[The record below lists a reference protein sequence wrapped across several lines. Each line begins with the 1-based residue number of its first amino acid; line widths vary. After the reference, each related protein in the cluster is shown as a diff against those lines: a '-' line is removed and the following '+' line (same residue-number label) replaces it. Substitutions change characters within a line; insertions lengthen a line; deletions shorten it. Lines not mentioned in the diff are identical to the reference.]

1 MSKRP
6 EREFLLDISES
17 ARRIISYTEGMDY
30 DDFLVDL
37 KTQDSVIRNIE
48 IIGEAVKNLSIE
60 LRTKHNQVAW
70 KSMAGMRD
78 RLIHDY
84 FGINIDIVWGVVT
97 ENIPILLRQ
106 LDDIVSRENRGA
118 ND

>member
-6 EREFLLDISES
+6 EIEFLLDISES
-17 ARRIISYTEGMDY
+17 ARRIISYTEGMKY

-48 IIGEAVKNLSIE
+48 IIGEAVKNLSTE
-60 LRTKHNQVAW
+60 LRATYDQVAW

-84 FGINIDIVWGVVT
+84 FGINIDIVWGVAT
-97 ENIPILLRQ
+97 ENIPVLLHQ
-106 LDDIVSRENRGA
+106 LDDILSRES
-118 ND
+118 

>member
-6 EREFLLDISES
+6 ERE
-17 ARRIISYTEGMDY
+17 
-30 DDFLVDL
+30 
-37 KTQDSVIRNIE
+37 
-48 IIGEAVKNLSIE
+48 
-60 LRTKHNQVAW
+60 HNQVAW

-84 FGINIDIVWGVVT
+84 FGINIDVVWGVVT

-106 LDDIVSRENRGA
+106 LDDILSRES
-118 ND
+118 

>member
-1 MSKRP
+1 MSKRT

-17 ARRIISYTEGMDY
+17 AQRIISYTEGMDY

-60 LRTKHNQVAW
+60 LRIKHNQVAW
-70 KSMAGMRD
+70 KGMAGMRD

-97 ENIPILLRQ
+97 ENIPVLLHQ
-106 LDDIVSRENRGA
+106 LDDILF
-118 ND
+118 

>member
-1 MSKRP
+1 MK
-6 EREFLLDISES
+6 
-17 ARRIISYTEGMDY
+17 Y

-37 KTQDSVIRNIE
+37 KTQDSVIQNIE
-48 IIGEAVKNLSIE
+48 IIGEAVKNLSTE
-60 LRTKHNQVAW
+60 LRATYDQVAW

-97 ENIPILLRQ
+97 ENIPVLRRQ
-106 LDDIVSRENRGA
+106 LDDILSRES
-118 ND
+118 